1 MDNSQQLQ
9 RTVVKD
15 IVAFCEDSSIKDVMD
30 AINTAATTGS
40 KFLNGASARPSGS
53 IVART
58 SQLVLVFPV
67 LVSNAIKLETA
78 VLISKA
84 IEKKCVSLLQIL
96 FSAINLTEYNDTR
109 DLYDYL
115 AKFHTNLNVNPGAVT
130 LDDFINAMDA
140 MVASEAATVI
150 NKDAYDSIMTEM
162 RLINSVAKDTF
173 RESSVNDFTV
183 TKTKFGQTIVSLEAG
198 GASSGNN
205 PQPNTPN
212 PQARFMRVGDASDFF
227 KSQIIPTD
235 VNKVNELVPTMMMVN
250 FITMKD
256 GQAINRTGVIG
267 VKAKMYPIESM
278 ELVGRI
284 SNKYTDSNTLFNLIK
299 CSTKEKSFFKDFAFA
314 LEKTKMDAINIAKGS
329 VNSKLFKTLENRAT
343 RNRSRLLR
351 RGDASPIT
359 TLVISQE
366 EVEYLK
372 KYSNINLES
381 PNAVKVVFNG
391 YNLMGLVIVDD
402 SIEVAKFLYDDGEG
416 IFETLTYDALAKDDK
431 NGDYK
436 KIVNLMAKMNR

>member
-30 AINTAATTGS
+30 AINTAAATGS

-140 MVASEAATVI
+140 MVAREAATVI

-173 RESSVNDFTV
+173 RESSVNDFAV

-235 VNKVNELVPTMMMVN
+235 VNKANELVPTMMMVN